1 MDTRT
6 PSPRPPPHTSNDVAD
21 YQPDLSQEV
30 SLLSTKLINAI
41 NYQTNLDDSLQHT
54 RHELEAANREN
65 ARLRAEKK
73 SLDDMVANGL
83 LVRKSVVDQTISK
96 LRAELA
102 KERAAREEAEKAR
115 KQTDAELESLTTA
128 LFEEANT
135 MVAAARKDT
144 EAVEKRNSQLKG
156 QISDTEL
163 LLASQQEQLQDLK
176 LTMGRMS
183 ERGDNDTSAGRDS
196 IPSTPIG
203 SSAAMF
209 DAMQLSPNASH
220 IADVPPEHPLY
231 FSQLLTPVLRS
242 DIPAYLDFQD
252 LLQSARKAM
261 GHSRGPSGNNS
272 SGGLSSSSQTNLAST
287 SSPSLPGAFSF
298 STNSSPQSTSYA
310 STAPPLKDSKFYKR
324 SLVEDIEPTLRLD
337 LAPGLSF
344 LSRRTVLSSLLQGSM
359 VVEPFMPQTKFYG
372 PIFSCALC
380 GESRKAEP
388 YVRKH
393 RFRTSEEESAQRYPL
408 CDYCLGR
415 TRAAGDFV
423 GFLRMVRDGHWRAEN
438 EEEQKGAWEEA
449 VRLRERMFWA
459 RQGGGVIPNLMK
471 QGSPSTAHMKSAR
484 QSLESIPEQESP
496 AKRAS
501 LAMQEA
507 QKLSLDQM
515 VDGELQP
522 REAGSRPEPDEKL
535 LGLFK
540 SHRQSMSIGGNLA
553 DASAVPGKVTEAPE
567 VMEPREIEPVP
578 IAESQEV
585 VNEPVTIAAEPTVEV
600 VEPEVEM
607 KEPVVVADEPITTTS
622 QPEAVP
628 EEPVVPAEDATVAES
643 SPATPQPEAV
653 LEDSMVTVDEPTIVA
668 PEPDTTQIPASN
680 EDAPPAMP
688 EVVPAVVESEKTE
701 APEVAIPEPTP
712 VDDAATP
719 AVASTDVPSVE
730 EPVPSTESA
739 VVDAPADVD
748 SALQAPT
755 RPTQR
760 KNSSVLD
767 RVRAMETTPKPP
779 GSFD

>member
-1 MDTRT
+1 MANPRDEHTMDTRT
-6 PSPRPPPHTSNDVAD
+6 PSPRPPAESSNDNSD

-83 LVRKSVVDQTISK
+83 LVRKSAVDKTISQ

-102 KERAAREEAEKAR
+102 KERAVREEAEKAR

-144 EAVEKRNSQLKG
+144 EAVEKRNSQLKS

-163 LLASQQEQLQDLK
+163 LLVSQQEQLQDLK

-183 ERGDNDTSAGRDS
+183 ERGDNDTMTGRDS

-209 DAMQLSPNASH
+209 DAMQLSPNASN
-220 IADVPPEHPLY
+220 IADIPPEHPLY
-231 FSQLLTPVLRS
+231 FSQLLTPILRS
-242 DIPAYLDFQD
+242 DIPAYIDFQD

-261 GHSRGPSGNNS
+261 SHSRAPSTGNS
-272 SGGLSSSSQTNLAST
+272 SGGLSSSSQTNLASS

-298 STNSSPQSTSYA
+298 STNSSPQTANFA

-372 PIFSCALC
+372 PIFACALC

-408 CDYCLGR
+408 CDYCLSR

-438 EEEQKGAWEEA
+438 EEEQKNAWEEA

-459 RQGGGVIPNLMK
+459 RQGGGVVPSLAK
-471 QGSPSTAHMKSAR
+471 QGTPSTANIKSAR
-484 QSLESIPEQESP
+484 HSLESIQEQETP

-501 LAMQEA
+501 QAVQAAQAEA
-507 QKLSLDQM
+507 AKDLPPGQS
-515 VDGELQP
+515 EPQP
-522 REAGSRPEPDEKL
+522 QDISEKPAADEKL
-535 LGLFK
+535 LGVFK
-540 SHRQSMSIGGNLA
+540 SHRKSMSLGGNLA
-553 DASAVPGKVTEAPE
+553 ETNQPAINALPQVSEPEEITPVPARSSHEE
-567 VMEPREIEPVP
+567 ESEEPTILAGEPHVAAEEPVIVAD
-578 IAESQEV
+578 IAS
-585 VNEPVTIAAEPTVEV
+585 
-600 VEPEVEM
+600 EPEV
-607 KEPVVVADEPITTTS
+607 KLDEPIAVVAEKVIATELEV
-622 QPEAVP
+622 EAKMDAAADEVLPAAEAIQSPASP
-628 EEPVVPAEDATVAES
+628 EEPPSQA
-643 SPATPQPEAV
+643 SPTHTSTPHGPY
-653 LEDSMVTVDEPTIVA
+653 SYM
-668 PEPDTTQIPASN
+668 
-680 EDAPPAMP
+680 
-688 EVVPAVVESEKTE
+688 
-701 APEVAIPEPTP
+701 
-712 VDDAATP
+712 
-719 AVASTDVPSVE
+719 
-730 EPVPSTESA
+730 
-739 VVDAPADVD
+739 
-748 SALQAPT
+748 
-755 RPTQR
+755 
-760 KNSSVLD
+760 
-767 RVRAMETTPKPP
+767 
-779 GSFD
+779 